1 MATSNDKMNA
11 IRQVISK
18 GLELNI
24 RQTENGHMI
33 VSILKDGIELKYI
46 MDKALGKGSTEKII
60 VGSAMV
66 ELVELVRGD
75 WLEEV

>member
-46 MDKALGKGSTEKII
+46 MDKALGKGSAEKII
-60 VGSAMV
+60 VGSAMI